1 MRTSA
6 RSAALFLG
14 LLVSVSLL
22 CNGQAKLDPRA
33 AKPTNEVYEVLSQLR
48 GKVLVDGDGKDADW
62 QSLPWKPIN
71 QLWLGPELKGR
82 DFMGRYKLAWAKE
95 GLYLLA
101 ETIDDTLVDT
111 HADPLVKYWDDD
123 CLEVFVDENAN
134 GGNHQYN
141 HSAFA
146 YHISLAGQN
155 IDIGPDMVA
164 RNYKA
169 HIISVRKTVKQKSTW
184 ECLIRLYPETFKDDT
199 PGQPSVNLGKDKK
212 IGFMLAYC
220 DNDKSEERE
229 NFIGSIPIA
238 GQEKNVGWINASVFG
253 KYVLM
258 GN

>member
-1 MRTSA
+1 M
-6 RSAALFLG
+6 
-14 LLVSVSLL
+14 
-22 CNGQAKLDPRA
+22 GQIKADSGSK
-33 AKPTNEVYEVLSQLR
+33 KSENQVYEVLPQLR
-48 GKVLVDGDGKDADW
+48 EKVLIDGDGKDADW
-62 QSLPWKPIN
+62 QWLSWKPIN
-71 QLWLGPELKGR
+71 QVWLGKELVGN
-82 DFMGRYKLAWAKE
+82 DFRGRYKLAWAKE
-95 GLYLLA
+95 GLYLIA
-101 ETIDDTLVDT
+101 ETLDDSLVDIHT
-111 HADPLVKYWDDD
+111 DPLVKYWDDD

-169 HIISVRKTVKQKSTW
+169 HIISARKTVKKKSTW
-184 ECLIRLYPETFKDDT
+184 ECLIRLYPESFKDDT
-199 PGQPSVNLGKDKK
+199 PGQPSVNLVKDKK

-220 DNDKSEERE
+220 DNDTSVERE

-238 GQEKNVGWINASVFG
+238 GPEKNVGWINASVFG